1 MAYTAEV
8 VKDLDATKP
17 TEGAGNSTWAEMN
30 DADRE
35 TRKNI
40 KNLNAIVTKTANY
53 TLTAQDAVV
62 LCNGTFTITLPSA
75 STVGSSA
82 YTKEYTIKNIG
93 TGTITISATV
103 DGVVNPT
110 IGNQYDTIIV
120 CTDGT
125 SWYEKKPRPAK
136 HVSTHNPGGN
146 DAVATAIAG
155 AIQPDDSAAE
165 GTAASLARSDHK
177 HSIVA
182 ATASVQAFGDTAI
195 EGVATSFARSDHK
208 HGMPTTPVLSKEYVS
223 AAQTIT
229 GAALLTL
236 AHGLGVAPKL
246 ISFQL
251 KCITTDAGYAVND
264 EIFIEPVS
272 SNLGGTPYANGV
284 YFDTTNIYIRF
295 ANFTSIFSAG
305 RKDTGVH
312 AELLNSSWTLKV
324 LAWA

>member
-35 TRKNI
+35 TRKII
-40 KNLNAIVTKTANY
+40 KNLNAIVTKTGAY
-53 TLTAQDAVV
+53 TLTAQDSVI
-62 LCNGTFTITLPSA
+62 LCNGTFTITLPTA
-75 STVGSSA
+75 STVASA
-82 YTKEYTIKNIG
+82 TYTKEYTIKNIG
-93 TGTITISATV
+93 TGTITIGGTV
-103 DGVVNPT
+103 DGVANPT
-110 IGNQYDTIIV
+110 IGQYDTIIV
-120 CTDGT
+120 CADGT

-136 HVSTHNPGGN
+136 HVSTHNPGGG
-146 DAVATAIAG
+146 DAVATAVAG
-155 AIQPDDSAAE
+155 AIQPGDSAAE

-251 KCITTDAGYAVND
+251 KCTTANAGYSVND
-264 EIFIEPVS
+264 EIFIEPVNNAS
-272 SNLGGTPYANGV
+272 AGSDVCNGI
-284 YFDTTNIYIRF
+284 YFDATNIYIRF
-295 ANFTSIFSAG
+295 SNAATAFLTANKTTGGAIFL
-305 RKDTGVH
+305 T
-312 AELLNSSWTLKV
+312 NSSWTLKV
-324 LAWA
+324 FAWA